1 MNNKHKESTAA
12 DKGVEPFE
20 FEQIISASL
29 DMHHLGRGMY
39 RLNNYDE
46 VEKLRVDFKKNKAK
60 KDKGKK
66 RQRRKNC

>member
-1 MNNKHKESTAA
+1 MNNKYKESTAA

-20 FEQIISASL
+20 FEQITSASV

-46 VEKLRVDFKKNKAK
+46 VEKQRVDFKNNKA
-60 KDKGKK
+60 KK